1 MSLSRPVEIER
12 VRHVPGELLGSRD
25 LGAQVHADAELM
37 WWHQRALHDV
47 PGIVAGLTAA
57 GQPDGSVVVAPGIG
71 FDARGHDVLLRAE
84 ATIPPP
90 QDAGHTLVLVLR
102 RCEDRRAPQLGW
114 IRLER
119 MERCDGVPLAR
130 LIPGM
135 GGGLEPWP
143 GRARAIARPR
153 TAFGSTLPG
162 STAWLPWLALERI
175 GAGFGLET
183 RIDTRAAGFTGR
195 PCYFAWLLWPEIGEA
210 DPRIA
215 FWSLGL
221 QHLADETIDG
231 FTVRVVVLAGRIAQE
246 RARIGRIALEA
257 ALLTFART
265 TQLGVAWIGI
275 DDDGNGG
282 SGP

>member
-1 MSLSRPVEIER
+1 MSLMRPLELER
-12 VRHVPGELLGSRD
+12 VQHVPGELLGSRD

-47 PGIVAGLTAA
+47 PGIVAGLIATE
-57 GQPDGSVVVAPGIG
+57 QQDGTVAVTPGLG
-71 FDARGHDVLLRAE
+71 FDARGREVMLHTE
-84 ATIPPP
+84 AIIPPP
-90 QDAGHTLVLVLR
+90 EDVSQAFALVLR
-102 RCEDRRAPQLGW
+102 RCGERRAPQLAW
-114 IRLER
+114 VRLGR

-130 LIPGM
+130 LTPGAED
-135 GGGLEPWP
+135 GVEAWP
-143 GRARAIARPR
+143 GRARPIARPR
-153 TAFGSTLPG
+153 AAFGSTLPG

-183 RIDTRAAGFTGR
+183 RVDTRAAGFSGR
-195 PCYFAWLLWPEIGEA
+195 PCYFAWLLWPDIGTS

-221 QHLADETIDG
+221 QHLADETVDG
-231 FTVRVVVLAGRIAQE
+231 FTFRVVVLAGQIARE
-246 RARIGRIALEA
+246 RGRRGRLAVEA

-265 TQLGVAWIGI
+265 TELGVAWIGV

>member
-1 MSLSRPVEIER
+1 MSLLRPTEIER

-47 PGIVAGLTAA
+47 PGIVAGLTTTV
-57 GQPDGSVVVAPGIG
+57 QPDATIVVAPGLG
-71 FDARGHDVLLRAE
+71 FDARGREVLLRAE
-84 ATIPPP
+84 AAIPPP
-90 QDAGHTLVLVLR
+90 QDPAHTFVLVLR
-102 RCEDRRAPQLGW
+102 RCGDRRAPRLAW
-114 IRLER
+114 IRLDR

-130 LIPGM
+130 FRD
-135 GGGLEPWP
+135 GLEPWP
-143 GRARAIARPR
+143 GRARPIARPR
-153 TAFGSTLPG
+153 AAFGSTLPG

-183 RIDTRAAGFTGR
+183 RVDTRAAGFTGR
-195 PCYFAWLLWPEIGEA
+195 PCYFAWLLWPDIGGS

-231 FTVRVVVLAGRIAQE
+231 FTFRVVVLAGRIASE
-246 RARIGRIALEA
+246 RARLGRLAVEA

-265 TQLGVAWIGI
+265 TQLGVAWLGV